1 MNWEF
6 EAVDKLKGYEAH
18 RRALENIPMEIKRLE
33 DAFVSIRS
41 ATTDATPVS
50 GGGSTRE
57 DVMLSNIAH
66 REELA
71 RTLKQ
76 ALAWV
81 RFVDAGLSALGEEEH
96 LVLERFYIHRTRG
109 SVDRLCEELGIL
121 NPSGVYKRKDKALR
135 HFTIAL
141 YGMTE
146 I

>member
-6 EAVDKLKGYEAH
+6 EAVDKLRGYEAH

-33 DAFVSIRS
+33 DAFAGIRS
-41 ATTDATPVS
+41 AATDGTPVS

-57 DVMLSNIAH
+57 DVMLSNIVH
-66 REELA
+66 RQELI

-76 ALAWV
+76 ARAWV
-81 RFVDAGLSALGEEEH
+81 RIVDTGLAALDEEER
-96 LVLERFYIHRTRG
+96 LVLDRFYIHRTRG

-121 NPSGVYKRKDKALR
+121 NPAGVYKRKDKALR

>member
-33 DAFVSIRS
+33 EAFVSIRS
-41 ATTDATPVS
+41 AITDGTPVS

-76 ALAWV
+76 ARAWV
-81 RFVDAGLSALGEEEH
+81 EIVDAGLTVLDEGER
-96 LVLERFYIHRTRG
+96 LVLDRFYIHRTRG

-121 NPSGVYKRKDKALR
+121 NPAGVYKRKDKALR
-135 HFTIAL
+135 HFTLAL
-141 YGMTE
+141 YGITE